1 MTEIRQ
7 QKDTLAKLMATEN
20 ITVVHK
26 AIPTAYFDVKNR
38 VLACPTF
45 KDDISSELYDLFMG
59 HEVGH
64 ALYTPYEGLHSTIK
78 NNRTLKGYLNVIEDV
93 RIERK
98 IRDKFA
104 GLRKSFFKAYDE
116 LMQKDF
122 FGIKNRDLQS
132 LSLIDKI
139 NLITKVGSRVNIKLN
154 DVEQAF
160 LDASYKC
167 ETWEDVV
174 QVANAIYE
182 WSKENESRNEDDSQL
197 VKTLLGDDFDI
208 DLDEEDEEPT
218 FGDQWEDTDD
228 EYEDNEDEDTFGED
242 GEDEEQASKG
252 DDSSEQNTEE
262 ESEEE
267 RDLSKDTSGKMGGE
281 FDSEDGARESITEH
295 NAHSNENDFID
306 ENASIKTYC
315 NLDTFFAK
323 DGVVDKIIVGYK
335 DVFKDF
341 DAHNGPKPAEEYRSE
356 WHNKEYPRWI
366 EMSEKVTKYLSDKSK
381 KVVMHMAK
389 EFDMRQTAKLA
400 VRARVAKSGKLDM
413 NKLAKYQ
420 IIDDVFK
427 QMTYLPKGKNHG
439 VQVLLDWSGSI
450 ANEAKDILEQAIIL
464 AEFCRKVQLPYRVY
478 LFSDCYSPDSSWY
491 DHDGRLIEILS
502 NEMTGRE
509 HKKALNAISQLYIGS
524 WARNINYWQTN
535 EKTEAFFEAT
545 GYDLTQDSGSLTW
558 NIVPNKYNFSGT
570 PLDHSIIAMRK
581 LVPAFNKRYGIEKSI
596 LTVVTDG
603 FSHESQ
609 MLKKTDEEY
618 ADQRSQETE
627 DSWRGT
633 SHRYLKD
640 PYTKASYLFD
650 GNYIDAWNRTCNL
663 LEWISDTTGVTITGY
678 FIFSKKRDF
687 SNLVYYLK
695 EISWSEEASSWRQ
708 MKKTG
713 LVVNSKGYNKLFL
726 TTSNNLLA
734 SGDDELDT
742 DLVGAKKSKVL
753 SAFKRNQKSKTT
765 SRFLTN
771 EFIKEIA

>member
-116 LMQKDF
+116 LMRKDF
-122 FGIKNRDLQS
+122 FGIKKRDLQS

-167 ETWEDVV
+167 ETWDDVV
-174 QVANAIYE
+174 QVATAIYE
-182 WSKENESRNEDDSQL
+182 WSKENETRNEDDESL
-197 VKTLLGDDFDI
+197 VKTLMGDDFDI
-208 DLDEEDEEPT
+208 DIDEEDDEPT
-218 FGDQWEDTDD
+218 FGDQWEDNDD
-228 EYEDNEDEDTFGED
+228 EHEDGEDEETSEED
-242 GEDEEQASKG
+242 GEDEEQASKS
-252 DDSSEQNTEE
+252 DLTAEQANEE
-262 ESEEE
+262 DEEE

-281 FDSEDGARESITEH
+281 FDSDDGARESITEH
-295 NAHSNENDFID
+295 NAHSNEDDFID
-306 ENASIKTYC
+306 ENASVKTYC
-315 NLDTFFAK
+315 DINEFFKK
-323 DGVVDKIIVGYK
+323 DNVVDHMVVSYK

-341 DAHNGPKPAEEYRSE
+341 DAHNSEKDESEYRSE
-356 WHNKEYPRWI
+356 YHNVQVPQWV
-366 EMSEKVTKYLSDKSK
+366 EMSEKVSKYLSDKSK

-420 IIDDVFK
+420 IIEDVFK

-450 ANEAKDILEQAIIL
+450 ANEAKDILEQAVIL
-464 AEFCRKVQLPYRVY
+464 AEFCRKVQLPYRIY
-478 LFSDCYSPDSSWY
+478 LFSDCYDPNRDWY
-491 DHDGRLIEILS
+491 AHDGKLLEILS

-509 HKKALNAISQLYIGS
+509 HKKALNVVSQLYIGS

-545 GYDLTQDSGSLTW
+545 GYDIVTDSGSLCW

-570 PLDHSIIAMRK
+570 PLDHSIVAMRR
-581 LVPAFNKRYGIEKSI
+581 LIPAFNKRYGIEKSI
-596 LTVVTDG
+596 LTIVTDG
-603 FSHESQ
+603 FSHESA
-609 MLKKTDEEY
+609 MLKKTDVEY

-627 DSWRGT
+627 DSWRNT
-633 SHRYLKD
+633 THRYLKD
-640 PYTKASYLFD
+640 PYTNTPYLFD
-650 GNYIDAWNRTCNL
+650 GSKVDSWDRTCNL
-663 LEWISDTTGVTITGY
+663 LEWISDTTGVTVTGY
-678 FIFSKKRDF
+678 FIFSRKRDF

-695 EISWSEEASSWRQ
+695 EISWSEEADCWRQ

-713 LVVNSKGYNKLFL
+713 LVLNVKGYNKLFL
-726 TTSNNLLA
+726 TSSNNLLA

-742 DLVGAKKSKVL
+742 GLVGAKKSKVL